1 MVSDRDTHR
10 ADIARIIR
18 TLQAQFDLDEGGQ
31 RYSCSQAMEAGM
43 AYEIGQ
49 TCMLVS
55 MGLTRGECASWVQAW
70 GAVVALAVAG
80 AIAVGQIRA
89 TRTHAATVER
99 NKRRALI
106 EVIGHLARLLE
117 LEIESR
123 SSLLKAQIDEHSRRT
138 GFSSGPPFADVY
150 DAAKAIPIHEL
161 PDVEVVRLAFDLRR
175 LTALAISK
183 AQRLVAEW
191 DTTAGVFLRAR
202 APLSDVLMGLQELR
216 ERCTVAASHADQHAQ
231 H

>member
-1 MVSDRDTHR
+1 
-10 ADIARIIR
+10 
-18 TLQAQFDLDEGGQ
+18 
-31 RYSCSQAMEAGM
+31 M

-49 TCMLVS
+49 TCMLVN
-55 MGLTRGECASWVQAW
+55 MGLSRSECASWVQAW
-70 GAVVALAVAG
+70 GAIVALAVAG
-80 AIAVGQIRA
+80 AIAVGQISA

-99 NKRRALI
+99 DKRRALI

-123 SSLLKAQIDEHSRRT
+123 SSLLTAQIDEHSRLT
-138 GFSSGPPFADVY
+138 GFSAGPPFSDVY

-183 AQRLVAEW
+183 AQRLIAEW
-191 DTTAGVFLRAR
+191 DTENGVFLRVR
-202 APLSDVLMGLQELR
+202 APFGDVLLGLQDLR
-216 ERCTVAASHADQHAQ
+216 RRCDVASPTVDQHAQ
-231 H
+231 Q